1 MLSRPQ
7 APWPNATPAPWRRG
21 RSKKW
26 GVSLGRSVGVGRRRT
41 CFVTAVQRVLTGK
54 TAWRIHE
61 KATSGLLIDGRD
73 YYRAFYEAASRA
85 KRSILMLGWQ
95 FDSDVQLLRGHEL
108 PPGADP
114 KDYELLSLL
123 DRLCRERPEL
133 EVKMLAWDHSL
144 FFALEREILQK
155 VVFDIATVARFA
167 FKTDST
173 VPLGGSHHQKVAIID
188 GQIAFMGSA
197 DICQDRWDTSAHVAR
212 DPQRVSRKDQAYKPY
227 HEVQA
232 VFAGEPVRSLVDL
245 FADRWQYAT
254 GETLEPSRFTVDN
267 DGLFESFPVTLP
279 MPVADVGFSRTV
291 PGGVARE
298 HVHEIRDLY
307 VRAIHAA
314 KRFIYIETQYL
325 TSSCVR
331 DALVARMKDPRKPKL
346 DIVMM
351 LPQKPEKFKEEVF
364 IGIPQGGVV
373 DAVVQA
379 AKDHGH
385 ALGLYNVATPDEA
398 SPGGPPIFVYVH
410 AKLMIVDDVFFTMG
424 SANLAN
430 RSMTVDSEINAT
442 WVAKP
447 GDRELRSAIRR
458 VRVRLLLEHLGE
470 EADVRL
476 VARGDGMVARLDRI
490 ADEAKGRLRRHD
502 LQHEA
507 PGVFE
512 KALQE
517 LACDYVDPEDGAEP
531 LPPPSSSTI
540 DPRAA

>member
-1 MLSRPQ
+1 MHRL
-7 APWPNATPAPWRRG
+7 
-21 RSKKW
+21 
-26 GVSLGRSVGVGRRRT
+26 
-41 CFVTAVQRVLTGK
+41 LTGK

-61 KATSGLLIDGRD
+61 NAASGLLIDAHD

-95 FDSDVQLLRGHEL
+95 FDSDVQLVRGDEL
-108 PPGADP
+108 PAGADP
-114 KDYELLSLL
+114 KDYELLPLL

-155 VVFDIATVARFA
+155 IVFDIATNSRFQ
-167 FKTDST
+167 FKTDGT

-188 GQIAFMGSA
+188 GQVAFMGSA

-212 DPQRVSRKDQAYKPY
+212 DPLSVSRKEQAYKPY

-232 VFAGEPVRSLVDL
+232 VFTGEPARSLVDL

-254 GETLEPSRFTVDN
+254 GETLEPEQLIAKN
-267 DGLFESFPVTLP
+267 DGLFGSFPITLP

-291 PGGVARE
+291 PGAPDRE
-298 HVHEIRDLY
+298 HIHEIRDLY
-307 VRAIHAA
+307 VRAIHNA
-314 KRFIYIETQYL
+314 KRFIYVETQYL
-325 TSSCVR
+325 TSCCVR
-331 DALVARMKDPRKPKL
+331 DALVARMKDERKSKL

-364 IGIPQGGVV
+364 IGIPQGSVLDEVV
-373 DAVVQA
+373 KA
-379 AKDHGH
+379 ATEHGH
-385 ALGLYNVATPDEA
+385 ELGLYNVATPDKA
-398 SPGGPPIFVYVH
+398 SPDGRPLFVYVH

-442 WVAKP
+442 WVAEP
-447 GDRELRSAIRR
+447 GDAELRNAIRR
-458 VRVRLLLEHLGE
+458 VRVRLMLEHLGE
-470 EADVRL
+470 GADVRL
-476 VARGDGMVARLDRI
+476 VVRGAGLVARLDRF
-490 ADEAKGRLRRHD
+490 ADERRGRLRRHD

-507 PGVFE
+507 PSVFE

-531 LPPPSSSTI
+531 LPPPSSTI